1 MSALK
6 KRKVQHERSSFS
18 EEAPRQSKP
27 SKKTMDR
34 IDDTREPIENL
45 AKKAAKKAASE
56 DVKEKKDKKDRKRK
70 AQDEEEEDQSD
81 EVPTPADN
89 EDDVKA
95 PKSFRDLGIIDAL
108 AESCEA
114 MNFTKPTP
122 IQAESI
128 PLALQGRDIIG
139 LAETGSGK
147 TAAFALP
154 ILQALMET
162 PSSLF
167 GLVLAPTRE
176 LAYQISKQFEALG
189 SLIGVKCA
197 VIVGGMDMVPQAIAL
212 GKKPHIIVATPGRL
226 LDHLE
231 NTKGFSLRTLKYL
244 VMDEAD
250 RLLDLDFGPIL
261 DKILK
266 VIPKERRTYLFSA
279 TMSSKVES
287 LQRASLSNPM
297 KVSISS
303 SSYQTVSTLIQSYL
317 FIPHKFKDIYLVYI
331 LNEFAG
337 QSTVLFT
344 RTVNETQR
352 LAYLLRAL
360 GFGAIPLHGQ
370 LSQSARLGA
379 LSKFR
384 AGSRDILVATD
395 VAARGLDIPSVDLV
409 LNFDLP
415 PDSKTYVHRVGRTAR
430 AGKAGRAVSF
440 VTQYDVEVYQR
451 IEKALA
457 KKLPE
462 HDAPRDQ
469 VMVFA
474 EKVSEAQRVAVREMK
489 DLHEKAKSGGRGGPR
504 GKGKRDAMDRD
515 EG

>member
-34 IDDTREPIENL
+34 IDDTKEPVENL
-45 AKKAAKKAASE
+45 AKKAVKKAASE

-70 AQDEEEEDQSD
+70 AQDDEDEEDQSD
-81 EVPTPADN
+81 QVPAPADN
-89 EDDVKA
+89 EDDAKA

-360 GFGAIPLHGQ
+360 GFG
-370 LSQSARLGA
+370 
-379 LSKFR
+379 
-384 AGSRDILVATD
+384 
-395 VAARGLDIPSVDLV
+395 
-409 LNFDLP
+409 
-415 PDSKTYVHRVGRTAR
+415 
-430 AGKAGRAVSF
+430 
-440 VTQYDVEVYQR
+440 
-451 IEKALA
+451 
-457 KKLPE
+457 
-462 HDAPRDQ
+462 
-469 VMVFA
+469 
-474 EKVSEAQRVAVREMK
+474 
-489 DLHEKAKSGGRGGPR
+489 
-504 GKGKRDAMDRD
+504 
-515 EG
+515 

>member
-34 IDDTREPIENL
+34 IDDTKEPVENL
-45 AKKAAKKAASE
+45 AKKAVKKAASE
-56 DVKEKKDKKDRKRK
+56 EVKEKKDKKDRKRK
-70 AQDEEEEDQSD
+70 AQEEDEEDQSD
-81 EVPTPADN
+81 DVPAPADD
-89 EDDVKA
+89 EDDAKA